1 MALTPKQQAFA
12 DYYIECGNA
21 TEAAK
26 RAGYSE
32 KTAYAIGN
40 ENLNKLEVSEYIAA
54 RMEEQTKKRVAD
66 ANEVIEFYTAV
77 MRGEVKDQFGLDASL
92 SDRLKAGDS
101 LMKRYMAG
109 GYKYGETKREEDPL
123 SKALREEAERMQN
136 EDAE

>member
-1 MALTPKQQAFA
+1 MALKPKQQAFA

-32 KTAYAIGN
+32 ATARQIGT
-40 ENLNKLEVSEYIAA
+40 ENLSKPSISEYIAA
-54 RMEEQTKKRVAD
+54 RMEEQAKKRVAD
-66 ANEVIEFYTAV
+66 ANEVIEFFTAV
-77 MRGEVKDQFGLDASL
+77 MRGEVKDQFGLEASL

-123 SKALREEAERMQN
+123 SKAMREEAERMQN
-136 EDAE
+136 ENSE

>member
-1 MALTPKQQAFA
+1 MALPPKQQAFA

-21 TEAAK
+21 TEAAVK
-26 RAGYSE
+26 AGYSPDS
-32 KTAYAIGN
+32 ARQIGT
-40 ENLNKLEVSEYIAA
+40 ENLSKPSISEYIAE
-54 RMEEQTKKRVAD
+54 RMEQQNRRRVAD

-77 MRGEVKDQFGLDASL
+77 MRGVVKDQFGLDASL
-92 SDRLKAGDS
+92 SDSLKAGDS

-136 EDAE
+136 EDTE

>member
-32 KTAYAIGN
+32 NNVGENAAKTLKN
-40 ENLNKLEVSEYIAA
+40 PNVSAYIAE
-54 RMEEQTKKRVAD
+54 RMEEQAKKRVAD

-136 EDAE
+136 EDTE

>member
-32 KTAYAIGN
+32 NNVGENAAKTLKN
-40 ENLNKLEVSEYIAA
+40 PNVSAYIAE
-54 RMEEQTKKRVAD
+54 RMEEQARKRVAD

-136 EDAE
+136 ETD

>member
-32 KTAYAIGN
+32 NNVGENAAKTLKN
-40 ENLNKLEVSEYIAA
+40 PNVSAYIAERMDEQA
-54 RMEEQTKKRVAD
+54 RKRVAD

-109 GYKYGETKREEDPL
+109 GYKYDETKREEDPL

-136 EDAE
+136 EDTE

>member
-32 KTAYAIGN
+32 DTARQIGA
-40 ENLNKLEVSEYIAA
+40 ENLSKPSISEYIAE
-54 RMEEQTKKRVAD
+54 RMEQQNRKRVAD

-123 SKALREEAERMQN
+123 SKALREEAERMQ
-136 EDAE
+136 EDAD

>member
-1 MALTPKQQAFA
+1 MALNERQKAFA
-12 DYYIECGNA
+12 DYYIQTGNA

-92 SDRLKAGDS
+92 SDRLKAGDA
-101 LMKRYMAG
+101 LMKRYAVTDNGSKGIIEKLDKVLGDIDEVMNN
-109 GYKYGETKREEDPL
+109 GET
-123 SKALREEAERMQN
+123 
-136 EDAE
+136 